1 MFIALTQFL
10 FEYCIYDRVFP
21 NNGFVRDSFYLL
33 MIASVL
39 IAAAGYI
46 INDYFDLNI
55 DQINR
60 PGKVVVSEVINRRWV
75 IFWHMSL
82 SLLGIYFTI
91 FALPFHNYGHLVLA
105 NMLSVIF
112 LWIYSTSLKKQLLV
126 GNVLISFLTAW
137 VIGILYFSK
146 YPLNQIDQLY
156 TTSMQNVRFFRLA
169 ILYAG
174 FAFVISLIREVVK
187 DMEDMDGDRKYGCK
201 TMPIVWGVNPSK
213 VFVAVWL
220 IVIIAALII
229 LQVYTFQLGW
239 WGSVVY
245 CLLLIVLPLLYVL
258 VKLYSANQSAHYNHL
273 STLIKLIMFTGI
285 LSMIFF
291 RIYH

>member
-1 MFIALTQFL
+1 MKLLFAFLRLIRWPNLVFIALTQFL
-10 FEYCIYDRVFP
+10 FEYCIYERVFP
-21 NNGFVRDSFYLL
+21 TNELVRASFYLL

-91 FALPFHNYGHLVLA
+91 FALPFHHFWHLVLA

-126 GNVLISFLTAW
+126 GNLLISFLTAW

-146 YPLNQIDQLY
+146 YPLNEINQMY

-174 FAFVISLIREVVK
+174 FAFIISF
-187 DMEDMDGDRKYGCK
+187 K

-220 IVIIAALII
+220 VVIIASLLI
-229 LQVYTFQLGW
+229 LQAYTFQLGW
-239 WGSVVY
+239 WASVVY
-245 CLLLIVLPLLYVL
+245 CLFLIVFPLVYVL
-258 VKLYSANQSAHYNHL
+258 IKLYAASQSAHYNHL
-273 STLIKLIMFTGI
+273 STVIKFIMFTGI

-291 RIYH
+291 RMYH